1 MRLLTVEDVGNAMLI
16 SLEYDKDG
24 ALYAVFPDQPLI
36 QWPDDES
43 FRFFSL
49 VLANKF
55 IGSRLNI
62 ELFTKKHFYVITMIF
77 IFIIF
82 YVMSLILQ
90 YLF

>member
-1 MRLLTVEDVGNAMLI
+1 MEDVGNAMLK

-43 FRFFSL
+43 FRFFSV

-55 IGSRLNI
+55 IGSRQHHLRRKACSFRAAAAFKA
-62 ELFTKKHFYVITMIF
+62 L
-77 IFIIF
+77 
-82 YVMSLILQ
+82 
-90 YLF
+90 